1 MRWSLW
7 WWVVPALL
15 AFWAVGAHN
24 RLTRLRAAVLQAFGQ
39 LDAAIVLWIELVPPA
54 ALAAADAAAG
64 AGDSADEEAGWAS
77 LRAAALQLGAC
88 LDVARQRRQRRADIA
103 ALSAARDVLRDAWQ
117 RLLVD
122 MPRFGGAPQTGSIHL
137 VWEQRD
143 TQVQLAADQYNQAVG
158 LYNAALRQFPAV
170 VLAWLLRLR
179 RAQVL

>member
-7 WWVVPALL
+7 LWVVPAVL

-24 RLTRLRAAVLQAFGQ
+24 RLTRLRATVLTAFGQ
-39 LDAAIVLWIELVPPA
+39 LDAAIVLWIELVPAAPDPA
-54 ALAAADAAAG
+54 VTPEE
-64 AGDSADEEAGWAS
+64 SVPDEPGWAS

-88 LDVARQRRQRRADIA
+88 LAVARQRRLRRADIA

-122 MPRFGGAPQTGSIHL
+122 MPRFGGQPQPGSIHL

-143 TQVQLAADQYNQAVG
+143 TQVQLAADQYSQAVR
-158 LYNAALRQFPAV
+158 LYNAALGQFPAV
-170 VLAWLLRLR
+170 ILAWLLRLR